1 MTLILELDETTEAR
15 LRAEAEARG
24 LAVEAYAGAVLRNS
38 APVYATGNGRPT
50 RESFQEMLHEMA
62 KGSENRPVLPPEAFE
77 RESFYGD
84 RG

>member
-1 MTLILELDETTEAR
+1 MTLVLELDEATEAR

-24 LAVEAYAGAVLRNS
+24 LAVEEYALGLLRKPDPIYP
-38 APVYATGNGRPT
+38 AGDGRPT
-50 RESFQEMLHEMA
+50 LESLEAMFAALA

-77 RESFYGD
+77 RESFYED